1 MSSFFLCRLLRM
13 GLDYF
18 TLGCDRRLG
27 NTNSYS
33 WNSPESGLDGRD
45 GLQSH
50 IEVSNKNKP
59 LSLLGFPVKTIMEF
73 GFLVFALAPLIH
85 YGPTPTIA
93 TFSLIF
99 SGILLEAL
107 PFLLLGVLVGGLME
121 VWVSREKLSAW
132 FEQRKWYTI
141 FLAAGLGFVFPVCEC
156 AIIPVL
162 KRLMEKGMP
171 LSAAVAFL
179 LGGPIVNPIVF
190 ASTVAAYGM
199 ILDIAVIRLL
209 FGYGIAVFAGFTAGC
224 LLEKQRAVL
233 GQETASVGAQDTI
246 YTACCEGSCNHTRP
260 GFMDAVTHGAEDF
273 LDMFRYL
280 IFGAFAAALAQT
292 LMDREVFLILSENT
306 VLSIGLMMAFAVVTS
321 LCSEVDAF
329 VAASFRFSLPLAS
342 QMAFMVLGPM
352 FDIKLLFM
360 ALCVFKRG
368 AVATIYGLTISTV
381 LIAMLLF
388 HFSLMWFVS

>member
-1 MSSFFLCRLLRM
+1 MHAQIGF
-13 GLDYF
+13 
-18 TLGCDRRLG
+18 
-27 NTNSYS
+27 
-33 WNSPESGLDGRD
+33 
-45 GLQSH
+45 
-50 IEVSNKNKP
+50 SNENKP
-59 LSLLGFPVKTIMEF
+59 SSRQGGPGKTMVEF
-73 GFLVFALAPLIH
+73 GFPIFALAPVIH
-85 YGPTPTIA
+85 YGPTPAIA
-93 TFSLIF
+93 TFSVTF

-107 PFLLLGVLVGGLME
+107 PFLLLGALVGGLME

-141 FLAAGLGFVFPVCEC
+141 FLAAGLGVALPVCEC

-171 LSAAVAFL
+171 LSAAVAFI

-209 FGYGIAVFAGFTAGC
+209 FGYSIAVFVGFTAGG
-224 LLEKQRAVL
+224 LLEKHRAVL
-233 GQETASVGAQDTI
+233 EQETAPRMTQDTI
-246 YTACCEGSCNHTRP
+246 CIACCERSCAHTRP

-292 LMDREVFLILSENT
+292 LIDRDVFLLLSENT
-306 VLSIGLMMAFAVVTS
+306 ALSIGLMMAFAVVTS

-360 ALCVFKRG
+360 ALCLFKRG
-368 AVATIYGLTISTV
+368 TVGTIYGLTISTV
-381 LIAMLLF
+381 FIAMLLF
-388 HFSLMWFVS
+388 HVSFMCFIS

>member
-1 MSSFFLCRLLRM
+1 MPA
-13 GLDYF
+13 D
-18 TLGCDRRLG
+18 
-27 NTNSYS
+27 
-33 WNSPESGLDGRD
+33 
-45 GLQSH
+45 
-50 IEVSNKNKP
+50 
-59 LSLLGFPVKTIMEF
+59 MEF
-73 GFLVFALAPLIH
+73 SSGNRPSSVQGLSKKTLIELSFLIFALAPVIH
-85 YGPTPTIA
+85 YGLTPAIA

-99 SGILLEAL
+99 SAIILEAL
-107 PFLLLGVLVGGLME
+107 PFLLLGALVGGLME
-121 VWVSREKLSAW
+121 VWAPREKLGSW
-132 FEQRKWYTI
+132 FKKRKWYTL

-162 KRLMEKGMP
+162 KRLLDKGMP

-199 ILDIAVIRLL
+199 VLDIAMIRLF
-209 FGYGIAVFAGFTAGC
+209 FGYSIAVIVGFAAGC
-224 LLEKQRAVL
+224 LLEKR
-233 GQETASVGAQDTI
+233 DTI
-246 YTACCEGSCNHTRP
+246 LEHEPASGNSLETICATCCGKSCTHTRP

-292 LMDREVFLILSENT
+292 LINRDVFVLLSENT
-306 VLSIGLMMAFAVVTS
+306 ALSIGLMMTFAVVTS

-329 VAASFRFSLPLAS
+329 VAASFRFSIPMSS

-352 FDIKLLFM
+352 FDLKLLFM
-360 ALCVFKRG
+360 ALCVFSRG

-381 LIAMLLF
+381 FIAMMLF
-388 HFSLMWFVS
+388 HAFFMWFLS